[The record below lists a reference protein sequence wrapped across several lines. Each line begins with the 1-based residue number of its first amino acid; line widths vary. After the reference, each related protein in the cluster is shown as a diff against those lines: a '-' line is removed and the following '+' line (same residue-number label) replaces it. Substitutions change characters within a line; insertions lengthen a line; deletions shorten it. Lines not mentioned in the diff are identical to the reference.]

1 MQRVGREDTM
11 KEQKLNF
18 SSAARFASAITL
30 HSGKILVTGG
40 LNRGKEVHLVNG
52 PGYNYS
58 WTQRKEMLYPRAGH
72 AIAKLDIDEEECVIV
87 AGGYDLNRKFHTSVE
102 YYMVNKDTWIRLPYN
117 LPYPRAFF
125 LLQVTTCDICIC
137 HQTVFQANEWRI
149 TAFGGFYFMDG
160 EPVYPGVATMDRTPE
175 KEWEE
180 WRQEEERDD
189 NQRSS
194 FMHAEVPLSWIQCIC
209 A

>member
-1 MQRVGREDTM
+1 MLTSLRSQSASAVSADHAYLFIISGYADFYADFYDVEKVYQGALSSMQRVGREDTM

-58 WTQRKEMLYPRAGH
+58 WTQRKEMLFPRAGH

-102 YYMVNKDTWIRLPYN
+102 YYMVNKDTWIRLPYD

-149 TAFGGFYFMDG
+149 M
-160 EPVYPGVATMDRTPE
+160 
-175 KEWEE
+175 
-180 WRQEEERDD
+180 
-189 NQRSS
+189 N
-194 FMHAEVPLSWIQCIC
+194 
-209 A
+209 